1 MVGHVPRMCKALGSI
16 PSNSVKKERE
26 RTEEGRGKE
35 EEQEKKEEKREKEK
49 EEEEKVHSSNF
60 AELKTDRSQTKQGK
74 CMPSSC
80 QHSRGRGKGVVSPRP
95 A

>member
-1 MVGHVPRMCKALGSI
+1 
-16 PSNSVKKERE
+16 
-26 RTEEGRGKE
+26 
-35 EEQEKKEEKREKEK
+35 
-49 EEEEKVHSSNF
+49 
-60 AELKTDRSQTKQGK
+60 LKTDRSQTKQGK